1 MPPGDSKNAELG
13 RMKNKLIEL
22 EASLKEERKTVA
34 RLRDQGEKKLQQ
46 IMDVDADIA
55 AEQERFR
62 WAKEDWLF
70 QIRSAENEAAMRIE
84 TLKEEQKKLLGDISE
99 FSVLQYENEQ
109 LHLKLKH
116 LSIEHKK
123 ISQQQFEEREKKK
136 QRDFDL
142 RMQMDEIFRKTL
154 KNVDEN
160 YEQQAVSFYPSFFY
174 ILIDLLL
181 LDCKNEI

>member
-1 MPPGDSKNAELG
+1 MPPGDSRNVELS

-22 EASLKEERKTVA
+22 EGALKEEKKVVA

-46 IMDVDADIA
+46 IMDVDTDIA

-70 QIRSAENEAAMRIE
+70 QVRSAENDASIKVASM
-84 TLKEEQKKLLGDISE
+84 KEEQKNLLEEISE
-99 FSVLQYENEQ
+99 FAVLQYENEQ
-109 LHLKLKH
+109 LHIKLKN

-123 ISQQQFEEREKKK
+123 VTLNQFEEREKKK

-160 YEQQAVSFYPSFFY
+160 YEQQAVRV
-174 ILIDLLL
+174 
-181 LDCKNEI
+181 

>member
-1 MPPGDSKNAELG
+1 
-13 RMKNKLIEL
+13 MKNKLIEL
-22 EASLKEERKTVA
+22 ELTLKEERKAVA
-34 RLRDQGEKKLQQ
+34 RLRDQGEKKLTQ

-70 QIRSAENEAAMRIE
+70 QIRSAESEAQMRIE
-84 TLKEEQKKLLGDISE
+84 TMKEEQKKLLEDISE
-99 FSVLQYENEQ
+99 FAVLQFENEQ
-109 LHLKLKH
+109 LHVKLKN

-123 ISQQQFEEREKKK
+123 VSRQQWEEREKKK

-160 YEQQAVSFYPSFFY
+160 YEQQAVSVHTRTAWFMQN
-174 ILIDLLL
+174 LIVFV
-181 LDCKNEI
+181 IY

>member
-1 MPPGDSKNAELG
+1 MPPGDSRNVELG

-22 EASLKEERKTVA
+22 EGALKEEKKVVA

-46 IMDVDADIA
+46 IMDVDTDIA

-62 WAKEDWLF
+62 WAKENWLF
-70 QIRSAENEAAMRIE
+70 QVRSAENEASIKVTSM
-84 TLKEEQKKLLGDISE
+84 KEEQKNLLEEISE
-99 FSVLQYENEQ
+99 FAVLQYENEQ
-109 LHLKLKH
+109 LHIKLKN

-123 ISQQQFEEREKKK
+123 VTLNQFEEREKKK

-160 YEQQAVSFYPSFFY
+160 YEQQAVRV
-174 ILIDLLL
+174 
-181 LDCKNEI
+181 

>member
-1 MPPGDSKNAELG
+1 MPPGDSRNVELS

-22 EASLKEERKTVA
+22 EGALKEEKKVVA

-46 IMDVDADIA
+46 IMDVDTDIA

-70 QIRSAENEAAMRIE
+70 QVRSAENDASIKVASM
-84 TLKEEQKKLLGDISE
+84 KEEQKNLLEEISE
-99 FSVLQYENEQ
+99 FAVLQYENEQ
-109 LHLKLKH
+109 LHIKLKN

-123 ISQQQFEEREKKK
+123 VTQNQFEEREKKK

-160 YEQQAVSFYPSFFY
+160 YEQQAVRV
-174 ILIDLLL
+174 
-181 LDCKNEI
+181 